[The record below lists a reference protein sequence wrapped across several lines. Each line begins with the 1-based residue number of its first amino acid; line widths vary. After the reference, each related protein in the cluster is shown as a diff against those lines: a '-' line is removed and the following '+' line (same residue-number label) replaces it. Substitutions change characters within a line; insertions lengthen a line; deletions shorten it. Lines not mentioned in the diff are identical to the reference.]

1 MLEKLSVSIKEDSP
15 LVTTTPRI
23 SNDLLSAFN
32 MASSTNRTKS
42 FRSNSF
48 VAGLIVFAAL
58 FQAIA
63 NWPVI
68 VQRLELQVVAS
79 IPEYLRMT
87 LNFIVKNSGQ
97 LLVGAKVFIWIVGAF
112 LANRII
118 SRFFWDGL
126 VANSLGRP
134 VPSVLKDLGM
144 VFVYIISSVC
154 IAAAV
159 FNQSIAGFLA
169 TLGAGSVVLGFAL
182 RGLLS
187 DVFTGLAVN
196 FDNNFAIGDWLIVPS
211 TNGTGGTFGKVD
223 EISWRCTRLTCE
235 DGTTMVVPN
244 SILGEEKI
252 VNISRP
258 SVWTRYQVEI
268 TIDYSVPV
276 ERARHILMASLQ
288 SVTAKDGF
296 SKDQA
301 PKVLVG
307 KTGKRGVEYLL
318 RDWIHPWHPLSPS
331 TSRDLVLSA
340 ALQHLQT
347 AGINPAYTKEEVYYE
362 PLPAKHFQGHT
373 VENKVA
379 LLSRITLFERLAK
392 AELKRVAEEME
403 RIQLSPGETLFR
415 RNEEGNSLFILIEG
429 LLNVQI
435 DLKGDGT
442 EQTVGQLSPGDFFG
456 EMSLLTG
463 EPRSATIQAHTN
475 VVVYEIYR
483 PTVMRLI
490 EERPEISESM
500 SRAVAKRQMA
510 LEQARSQ
517 MADSDAAAKV
527 QSITR
532 QLMGK
537 MKNFFQSR
545 SEQ

>member
-1 MLEKLSVSIKEDSP
+1 MSASP
-15 LVTTTPRI
+15 
-23 SNDLLSAFN
+23 N
-32 MASSTNRTKS
+32 
-42 FRSNSF
+42 RSNPIRSRSF
-48 VAGLIVFAAL
+48 LAGIILFSAL
-58 FQAIA
+58 FQAIE
-63 NWPVI
+63 NWPLI
-68 VQRLELQVVAS
+68 VQFLELQASAS
-79 IPEYLRMT
+79 IPEYLRVT
-87 LNFIVKNSGQ
+87 LNLIVKNNGQ

-126 VANSLGRP
+126 VAKSLGRP

-144 VFVYIISSVC
+144 VFVYIIASVC
-154 IAAAV
+154 IAAVV

-211 TNGTGGTFGKVD
+211 STGTGGTVGQVD

-235 DGTTMVVPN
+235 DGTTIVVPN
-244 SILGEEKI
+244 SIMGEEKVI
-252 VNISRP
+252 NISRP

-288 SVTAKDGF
+288 SATAKEGF
-296 SKDQA
+296 SKNHA

-318 RDWIHPWHPLSPS
+318 RYWIHPWHPLSPS

-373 VENKVA
+373 VADKVA
-379 LLSRITLFERLAK
+379 LLSRISLYERLEEV
-392 AELKRVAEEME
+392 ELQRVAEEME
-403 RIQLSPGETLFR
+403 RLQLSPGETLFR
-415 RNEEGNSLFILIEG
+415 RNEEGSSLFILIEG

-463 EPRSATIQAHTN
+463 EPRSATIQAQTN

-483 PTVMRLI
+483 PTIIRLI

-527 QSITR
+527 HSITR

-545 SEQ
+545 EAQ